1 MRKDLLSY
9 DLVCSGTARESMC
22 SCYFAFRIPLPMTS
36 SKNRV
41 DDAAVNSR
49 ARQLFTMMR
58 LFLTMVAYVTHFEGR
73 VQTPDIGVITRFTS
87 VWSRTTSRWTSNRQ
101 TSHPTVGILTSH
113 PPPPGSPSPPPRSP
127 RASSRRSL
135 SLLAASTPP
144 LLVTESS
151 SSSPEPLLLLQ
162 TKKSLETGN
171 EKETA
176 NWHKLRQRRT
186 A

>member
-101 TSHPTVGILTSH
+101 TSHPAVGILTSH
-113 PPPPGSPSPPPRSP
+113 PPPPPTPCTRNTTALRPEDNLMPTAHAKCDTRQVYA
-127 RASSRRSL
+127 RRYKLHSSICTSR
-135 SLLAASTPP
+135 
-144 LLVTESS
+144 E
-151 SSSPEPLLLLQ
+151 
-162 TKKSLETGN
+162 
-171 EKETA
+171 
-176 NWHKLRQRRT
+176 
-186 A
+186 